1 MINISIG
8 KNVIEVTGHA
18 GYAPAGQ
25 DIVCASVSTLF
36 YTLAQNVR
44 ILECENKLI
53 KSDIVLQEGYS
64 RIKAEALE
72 KYENEVNLL
81 FEYIKIGLQLL
92 EHSYSSFVQI
102 NNIEQEDIPS

>member
-1 MINISIG
+1 MINIIIG

-18 GYAPAGQ
+18 GYAPVGQ

-44 ILECENKLI
+44 ILNCEKKL
-53 KSDIVLQEGYS
+53 KSHDIVLQEGYS
-64 RIKAEALE
+64 RIKAEAL
-72 KYENEVNLL
+72 KNYENEVNLL

-92 EHSYSSFVQI
+92 EHSYSSFIQI
-102 NNIEQEDIPS
+102 NNIEQDGIPS